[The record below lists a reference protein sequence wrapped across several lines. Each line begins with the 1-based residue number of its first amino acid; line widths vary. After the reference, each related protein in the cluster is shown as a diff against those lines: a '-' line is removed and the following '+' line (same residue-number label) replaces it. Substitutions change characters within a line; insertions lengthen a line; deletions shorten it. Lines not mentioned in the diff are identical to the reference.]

1 MVNTRLGTLRE
12 EDQFQCRCSCLP
24 LLGSSLHVHACSIS
38 NRVTAGVLAATV
50 PQSKA
55 LASPSVGGLRHAGCC
70 AAARPHVAFLGPPPW
85 PVSSG
90 ARFQELA
97 QHTPGSLLDSGSLLL
112 SLLAAQVLLA
122 EPEGSFPQQALEK
135 IERLNSFRPFFL
147 NPSPSTRCHFV

>member
-24 LLGSSLHVHACSIS
+24 LLGSSLHAHACSIS
-38 NRVTAGVLAATV
+38 NRVTAGVLAAAV

-112 SLLAAQVLLA
+112 SLLAAQVPLA
-122 EPEGSFPQQALEK
+122 GPEGSFPQQALEK
-135 IERLNSFRPFFL
+135 IKKAELLQAILPQPQSQY
-147 NPSPSTRCHFV
+147 